1 MDEASKGQQV
11 LQAALK
17 LNAGCEIAL
26 YHLAVMKHRQ
36 QPPGLNE
43 AAEMLNTLLSA
54 APQHANGHLQLGSGQ
69 IKSDIQFP
77 FSAFALPYYI
87 CSSRVIGHLS
97 QRCGSCYQ

>member
-43 AAEMLNTLLSA
+43 AAEMLNTL
-54 APQHANGHLQLGSGQ
+54 
-69 IKSDIQFP
+69 
-77 FSAFALPYYI
+77 
-87 CSSRVIGHLS
+87 
-97 QRCGSCYQ
+97 